1 MLTVLLEKMKA
12 LEAEKD
18 GEVSVLASSWSFL
31 ENSADTPEVEWER
44 SWEKGQEQ
52 AQALQYALPLHKR
65 KLGTG
70 KSGPEQ
76 EQHSLFKL
84 PQKPENQEW
93 TGNIPGLCTQL
104 ALAIACPSG
113 APS

>member
-1 MLTVLLEKMKA
+1 MVRYQRWRGA
-12 LEAEKD
+12 
-18 GEVSVLASSWSFL
+18 SWSFL
-31 ENSADTPEVEWER
+31 EKSADTPEVEWER
-44 SWEKGQEQ
+44 RIWEKVQEQ
-52 AQALQYALPLHKR
+52 AQALQYARPLHKR

-70 KSGPEQ
+70 KSRPEQ
-76 EQHSLFKL
+76 ERHSLFKL

-104 ALAIACPSG
+104 VLAIAWPSG